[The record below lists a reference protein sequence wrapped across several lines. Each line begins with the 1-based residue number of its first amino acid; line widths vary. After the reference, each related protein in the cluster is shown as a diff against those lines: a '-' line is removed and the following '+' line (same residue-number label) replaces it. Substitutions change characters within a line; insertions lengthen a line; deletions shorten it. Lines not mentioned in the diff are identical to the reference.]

1 MVSFLLFLQTKFFGF
16 KASSREQH
24 RQDLRC
30 QKVSSN
36 ESGEDGEGCAGYAD
50 VLGALVTLC
59 VSMSVSRVEREHIDL
74 VKDVNIHHANGDDEE
89 IGEIHD

>member
-36 ESGEDGEGCAGYAD
+36 ESRGDGEGGASYAD
-50 VLGALVTLC
+50 MLCALVTLC

-74 VKDVNIHHANGDDEE
+74 VKGENIYHANCNDEE
-89 IGEIHD
+89 IGKIHV